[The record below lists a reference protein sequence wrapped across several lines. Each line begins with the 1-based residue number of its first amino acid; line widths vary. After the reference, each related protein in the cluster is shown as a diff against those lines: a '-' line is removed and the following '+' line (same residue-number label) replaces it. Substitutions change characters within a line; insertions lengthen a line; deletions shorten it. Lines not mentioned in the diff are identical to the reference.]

1 MAGWRRISRTN
12 GAILT
17 KFGRAPATLTI
28 RMRAQTLST
37 RAELPP
43 TGDRLLRW
51 ALTLMSQGPIQVLGR
66 AMNQTV
72 VFDEFAKQRLGMG
85 FQVHHQMTDPVTCMI
100 VVHVALELVFG
111 FRATVIRIF
120 ADYRSERAV
129 EIRPI
134 VGSVKGRAHEVPDHH
149 VVEYP
154 VPDGGHERLP
164 RRFECHANTAP
175 VRRVDVHHRFDPAD
189 AERKIP
195 DVIAQHFL
203 RL

>member
-28 RMRAQTLST
+28 RMRAQPLST

-51 ALTLMSQGPIQVLGR
+51 ALKLMSQSPIQVLGR
-66 AMNQTV
+66 AMNQAV
-72 VFDEFAKQRLGMG
+72 VFDEFAEQKLGMG
-85 FQVHHQMTDPVTCMI
+85 FQLHHQMTDPITCVV
-100 VVHVALELVFG
+100 VVHVAPVLFSG
-111 FRATVIRIF
+111 FCATVIRIF
-120 ADYRSERAV
+120 AYHWSEGAV
-129 EIRPI
+129 EISSI
-134 VGSVKGRAHEVPDHH
+134 VGSVKGRAHEVTDHH

-154 VPDGGHERLP
+154 VSDGGHERLP

-189 AERKIP
+189 AEPEIP

-203 RL
+203 